1 MGIVFNRTT
10 LFLYEGGI
18 NYVRKTGFETI
29 SIEELEEILRQNQEK
44 SEEE

>member
-1 MGIVFNRTT
+1 MS
-10 LFLYEGGI
+10 E
-18 NYVRKTGFETI
+18 KTGFETI

>member
-1 MGIVFNRTT
+1 MS
-10 LFLYEGGI
+10 E
-18 NYVRKTGFETI
+18 KTGFDTI

>member
-1 MGIVFNRTT
+1 MSEN
-10 LFLYEGGI
+10 
-18 NYVRKTGFETI
+18 TGFETI